1 MLGDNFDIALYRE
14 ALETVYLPAEK
25 FGLDPTSPEYE
36 SLIDR
41 YLFDGMKLGEIAN
54 YIESQPDRKSVRFEP
69 SPEEVFVEYRFDK
82 KVDAEFDVDAP
93 GNLGSAPAFQDGKAI
108 DPALQ
113 AGKKIGFAKDETII
127 VDQLTADGY
136 QRSNGQAVPPFS
148 TQYPVTELDRY
159 YFRQMRDYP
168 FMLSDLKRQVDRF
181 TQEIARAQVNNKV
194 AEDSL
199 NDALEQSRKRGEII
213 VKLDQDRQNLQRDL
227 ATITQLFNERT
238 TQLADMQQRSRQLDL
253 QIENQYKAIQSAAAV
268 LKKVTDTE

>member
-1 MLGDNFDIALYRE
+1 
-14 ALETVYLPAEK
+14 
-25 FGLDPTSPEYE
+25 
-36 SLIDR
+36 
-41 YLFDGMKLGEIAN
+41 MKLPTISNRNKTA
-54 YIESQPDRKSVRFEP
+54 KVCAFEP
-69 SPEEVFVEYRFDK
+69 APEEVFVEYRFDK

-136 QRSNGQAVPPFS
+136 QRLNGQPVPPFS
-148 TQYPVTELDRY
+148 QQYPFVTELDRY

-168 FMLSDLKRQVDRF
+168 FILSDLKRQVDRF
-181 TQEIARAQVNNKV
+181 TQEIARAVANNKV
-194 AEDSL
+194 AEESL

-227 ATITQLFNERT
+227 ETITQLFNERT
-238 TQLADMQQRSRQLDL
+238 TQLVDMQQRSRQLDQ

-268 LKKVTDTE
+268 LKKVIDTE